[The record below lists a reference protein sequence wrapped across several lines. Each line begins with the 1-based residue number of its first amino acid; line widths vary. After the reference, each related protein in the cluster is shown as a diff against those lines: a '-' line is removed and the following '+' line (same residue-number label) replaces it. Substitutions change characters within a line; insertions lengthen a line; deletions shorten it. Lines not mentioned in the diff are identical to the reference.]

1 MLATAQMS
9 AGVCPQRSEH
19 VQARKVGRDTLLVH
33 LLLKQYHV
41 LNHIA
46 GRIWDLAD
54 GKRSGGDIAAEIAE
68 EFNVDRTIVD
78 DDVAS
83 TLQMLTDLRLIEL
96 KVPS

>member
-1 MLATAQMS
+1 MLATAQARAS
-9 AGVCPQRSEH
+9 TCPQRSEH
-19 VQARKVGRDTLLVH
+19 VQARKVGRDTLIVH

-54 GKRSGGDIAAEIAE
+54 GKRSADQIAAEIAA
-68 EFNVDRTIVD
+68 EFGIDRATVS

-83 TLQMLTDLRLIEL
+83 TLQTLSELRLIEFRA
-96 KVPS
+96 PS